1 MTSLF
6 TSGVVATQSRAS
18 DMAKTIVIAN
28 PSWLERHPVQIRRL
42 LVRLIFSEATQH
54 GWQVR
59 MAGQRWRDHNEP
71 AKEAK
76 HHEAMTDAEWA
87 TLMGHAPS

>member
-1 MTSLF
+1 MS
-6 TSGVVATQSRAS
+6 
-18 DMAKTIVIAN
+18 KTIEIQT

-59 MAGQRWRDHNEP
+59 MHGQRWREDSRP
-71 AKEAK
+71 AKKAK